1 MRGGEFTCIISIL
14 TKNNVFFRF
23 VYLEQEYRKNTDID
37 NNALKVPI
45 SVV

>member
-1 MRGGEFTCIISIL
+1 MYNFNINKKQR
-14 TKNNVFFRF
+14 FFRF